1 VPRIQPVELES
12 APEASRPLM
21 EKGEQGAGKMLNFY
35 KEFAVSPAAF
45 EGYMNLNATLS
56 GGAPGRQDAGVHSR
70 RRLGLQRLRLLTGRP
85 RWPGRPARIG

>member
-21 EKGEQGAGKMLNFY
+21 EKGKQGAGKMLNFY

-45 EGYMNLNATLS
+45 EGYMNLNATL
-56 GGAPGRQDAGVHSR
+56 GGGVLDGKMQESIAVAVSDFN
-70 RRLGLQRLRLLTGRP
+70 GCDY
-85 RWPGRPARIG
+85 